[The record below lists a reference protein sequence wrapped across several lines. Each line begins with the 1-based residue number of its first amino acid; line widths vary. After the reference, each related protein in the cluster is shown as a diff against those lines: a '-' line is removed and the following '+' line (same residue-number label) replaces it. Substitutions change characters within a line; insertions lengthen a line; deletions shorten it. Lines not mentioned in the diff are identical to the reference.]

1 MPNENMFLYID
12 THNYKQIV
20 LFNFPFNDGKWLM
33 TTSIKQGDS
42 IIMNCLANSGFHSKK
57 NTDFTVF
64 YWKLFTY
71 YTLI

>member
-20 LFNFPFNDGKWLM
+20 LFNFTFNDRKWLM

-57 NTDFTVF
+57 NMDFTVF
-64 YWKLFTY
+64 Y
-71 YTLI
+71 